1 MTSTVSKE
9 YHFIYESKS
18 DSIKQ
23 KTIAAVNMAE
33 AYIQLTQSTVDLV
46 RVVSHPKIVES
57 NNIVNGRRI
66 SR

>member
-18 DSIKQ
+18 NNIRQ
-23 KTIAAVNMAE
+23 KTIEATNMTD
-33 AYIQLTQSTVDLV
+33 AYIQLTQSTEDLV

>member
-1 MTSTVSKE
+1 MTNTVSKE

-18 DSIKQ
+18 NNIRQ
-23 KTIAAVNMAE
+23 KTIEATNMTD
-33 AYIQLTQSTVDLV
+33 AYIQLTQSTEDLV